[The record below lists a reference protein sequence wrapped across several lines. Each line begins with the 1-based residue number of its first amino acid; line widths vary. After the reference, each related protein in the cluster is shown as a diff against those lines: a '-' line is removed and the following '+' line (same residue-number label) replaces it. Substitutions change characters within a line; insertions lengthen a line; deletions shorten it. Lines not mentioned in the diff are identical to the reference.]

1 MQFAPFR
8 AKGFL
13 LASGCAAAAAALF
26 AVAFVATAP
35 PGPSPSGSDDRA
47 EAALPAMRACAEDA
61 RRSLA
66 AAAGRAMEL
75 ARGIAGAPGLPE
87 ALAAADADAV
97 HAAVALAAAHADIDA
112 AAVIAHDGTTLF
124 ETADWGGTGSG
135 IEFTWPVPPPGGMP
149 AEQARAFR
157 GTVIVVLHAARLER
171 IADGCERGG
180 IDLVVATVDGVR
192 LPGSAAPHP
201 HALPSLAGTL
211 SAPAADS
218 ALVSSPEGMALGL
231 PLRAGSVPEAFVAAI
246 ADPGDLAT
254 AAGRERLLSF
264 TVGTAVC
271 ALAFACAAL
280 LVQARDQRRHRTQL
294 LAACG
299 AADAANRSKTDF
311 LANMSHEIRTP
322 MTAILG
328 YVDLLADHGDG
339 QAGAPTREE
348 AVDTIRRNARHL
360 LALINDILDLS
371 KIEAGQMAV
380 DRQRVR
386 TLDLVHDALRL
397 MDDRARQKGIALR
410 LALEGEVPETI
421 TTDPT
426 RLRQVLINL
435 LGNAVK
441 FTEQGTVTLTVR
453 RRPPFGRTVEF
464 EVADTGIGMT
474 EEQVARL
481 YQPFVQADSSTT
493 RRYGGSG
500 LGLAIT
506 RRCVEMLGGAIRARS
521 VPGEGSVFAFT
532 IDAGDLHG
540 AQPARLRPAG
550 ADSPAG
556 PFQLP
561 AAVRQPLSGVRVLLA
576 EDGIDNQRL
585 IRFHLERAGA
595 RVEIVDNGAK
605 AVERM
610 ADASRLDRCDAIL
623 MDMQMPVMD
632 GYEATRRLVAAGE
645 RVPILALTAHAMPGD
660 RDRCMEAGCS
670 DYLCKPVDPRALVAA
685 VRRAIA
691 PAATAIT
698 ELHGPGADPA
708 PRAAAG

>member
-1 MQFAPFR
+1 
-8 AKGFL
+8 L
-13 LASGCAAAAAALF
+13 
-26 AVAFVATAP
+26 
-35 PGPSPSGSDDRA
+35 
-47 EAALPAMRACAEDA
+47 
-61 RRSLA
+61 
-66 AAAGRAMEL
+66 
-75 ARGIAGAPGLPE
+75 
-87 ALAAADADAV
+87 
-97 HAAVALAAAHADIDA
+97 
-112 AAVIAHDGTTLF
+112 
-124 ETADWGGTGSG
+124 
-135 IEFTWPVPPPGGMP
+135 
-149 AEQARAFR
+149 
-157 GTVIVVLHAARLER
+157 
-171 IADGCERGG
+171 
-180 IDLVVATVDGVR
+180 
-192 LPGSAAPHP
+192 
-201 HALPSLAGTL
+201 
-211 SAPAADS
+211 
-218 ALVSSPEGMALGL
+218 
-231 PLRAGSVPEAFVAAI
+231 
-246 ADPGDLAT
+246 
-254 AAGRERLLSF
+254 
-264 TVGTAVC
+264 
-271 ALAFACAAL
+271 
-280 LVQARDQRRHRTQL
+280 
-294 LAACG
+294 
-299 AADAANRSKTDF
+299 
-311 LANMSHEIRTP
+311 
-322 MTAILG
+322 
-328 YVDLLADHGDG
+328 
-339 QAGAPTREE
+339 
-348 AVDTIRRNARHL
+348 
-360 LALINDILDLS
+360 
-371 KIEAGQMAV
+371 
-380 DRQRVR
+380 
-386 TLDLVHDALRL
+386 
-397 MDDRARQKGIALR
+397 
-410 LALEGEVPETI
+410 
-421 TTDPT
+421 
-426 RLRQVLINL
+426 
-435 LGNAVK
+435 
-441 FTEQGTVTLTVR
+441 
-453 RRPPFGRTVEF
+453 GRTVEF